1 MALSYRTVC
10 VRSSDVAVFCTKEW
24 TEHFIPDTLKN
35 YENRSGRDIKMKK
48 KILTVSIIVLLV
60 LVTVFFAASG
70 HLRIKY
76 PEYYNLDTSEGV
88 TVYVWQAEDGE
99 YRCGAVSG
107 INRITKFEE
116 ISKIA
121 SNSTTIDEMKTILA
135 SYNIERGYVSVYH
148 IEIMSSY
155 YEEIEDYNEIRD
167 IFWGD

>member
-1 MALSYRTVC
+1 
-10 VRSSDVAVFCTKEW
+10 
-24 TEHFIPDTLKN
+24 
-35 YENRSGRDIKMKK
+35 MKK
-48 KILTVSIIVLLV
+48 YIALLLALACAV
-60 LVTVFFAASG
+60 GLMGCADTTTNLQKRF
-70 HLRIKY
+70 
-76 PEYYNLDTSEGV
+76 PEYYNLDTSEGIK
-88 TVYVWQAEDGE
+88 VYVWQAEDGE

-121 SNSTTIDEMKTILA
+121 SHSTTIDEMKTILA

-167 IFWGD
+167 IFW

>member
-1 MALSYRTVC
+1 
-10 VRSSDVAVFCTKEW
+10 
-24 TEHFIPDTLKN
+24 
-35 YENRSGRDIKMKK
+35 MKK
-48 KILTVSIIVLLV
+48 YIALLLALACAV
-60 LVTVFFAASG
+60 GLMGCADTTTNLQKRF
-70 HLRIKY
+70 
-76 PEYYNLDTSEGV
+76 PEYYNLETSEGV

>member
-1 MALSYRTVC
+1 MKKLMAL
-10 VRSSDVAVFCTKEW
+10 
-24 TEHFIPDTLKN
+24 I
-35 YENRSGRDIKMKK
+35 
-48 KILTVSIIVLLV
+48 LV
-60 LVTVFFAASG
+60 LACAVGLIGCADTTTDLQKRF
-70 HLRIKY
+70 
-76 PEYYNLDTSEGV
+76 PEYYNLDTSEGIK
-88 TVYVWQAEDGE
+88 VYVWQAEDGE

-135 SYNIERGYVSVYH
+135 SYNIERGYVMVYH
-148 IEIMSSY
+148 IEIMSFY

>member
-1 MALSYRTVC
+1 MKKFMALILAIAC
-10 VRSSDVAVFCTKEW
+10 AVGLMGCA
-24 TEHFIPDTLKN
+24 DTTTNLQK
-35 YENRSGRDIKMKK
+35 R
-48 KILTVSIIVLLV
+48 
-60 LVTVFFAASG
+60 F
-70 HLRIKY
+70 
-76 PEYYNLDTSEGV
+76 PEYYNLDTSEGIK
-88 TVYVWQAEDGE
+88 VYVWQAEDGE

>member
-1 MALSYRTVC
+1 MKKFMALILAIACAVGLIGCAERTTNLQK
-10 VRSSDVAVFCTKEW
+10 RF
-24 TEHFIPDTLKN
+24 
-35 YENRSGRDIKMKK
+35 
-48 KILTVSIIVLLV
+48 
-60 LVTVFFAASG
+60 
-70 HLRIKY
+70 

-116 ISKIA
+116 ISKIG

>member
-1 MALSYRTVC
+1 
-10 VRSSDVAVFCTKEW
+10 
-24 TEHFIPDTLKN
+24 
-35 YENRSGRDIKMKK
+35 MKK
-48 KILTVSIIVLLV
+48 YIALLLALACAV
-60 LVTVFFAASG
+60 GLMGCADTTTNLQKRF
-70 HLRIKY
+70 
-76 PEYYNLDTSEGV
+76 PEYYNLDTSEGIK
-88 TVYVWQAEDGE
+88 VYVWQAEDGE

>member
-1 MALSYRTVC
+1 
-10 VRSSDVAVFCTKEW
+10 
-24 TEHFIPDTLKN
+24 
-35 YENRSGRDIKMKK
+35 MKK
-48 KILTVSIIVLLV
+48 LIALILALACAVGLMGCADTTTNLQER
-60 LVTVFFAASG
+60 F
-70 HLRIKY
+70 
-76 PEYYNLDTSEGV
+76 PEYYNLDTSEGIK
-88 TVYVWQAEDGE
+88 VYVWQAEDGE

>member
-1 MALSYRTVC
+1 
-10 VRSSDVAVFCTKEW
+10 
-24 TEHFIPDTLKN
+24 
-35 YENRSGRDIKMKK
+35 MKK
-48 KILTVSIIVLLV
+48 YIALLLALACAV
-60 LVTVFFAASG
+60 GLMGCADTTTNLQKRF
-70 HLRIKY
+70 
-76 PEYYNLDTSEGV
+76 PEYYSLDTSEGV

>member
-1 MALSYRTVC
+1 
-10 VRSSDVAVFCTKEW
+10 
-24 TEHFIPDTLKN
+24 
-35 YENRSGRDIKMKK
+35 MKK
-48 KILTVSIIVLLV
+48 YIALLLALACAV
-60 LVTVFFAASG
+60 GLMGCADTTTNLQKRF
-70 HLRIKY
+70 
-76 PEYYNLDTSEGV
+76 PEYYNLDTSEGIK
-88 TVYVWQAEDGE
+88 VYVWQAEDGE

-155 YEEIEDYNEIRD
+155 YAEIEDYNEIRD
-167 IFWGD
+167 LFWGD

>member
-1 MALSYRTVC
+1 
-10 VRSSDVAVFCTKEW
+10 
-24 TEHFIPDTLKN
+24 
-35 YENRSGRDIKMKK
+35 MKK
-48 KILTVSIIVLLV
+48 YIALLLALACAV
-60 LVTVFFAASG
+60 GLMGCADTTTNLQKRF
-70 HLRIKY
+70 
-76 PEYYNLDTSEGV
+76 PEYYNLDTSEGIK
-88 TVYVWQAEDGE
+88 VYVWQAEDGE

-167 IFWGD
+167 IFWGDYFYQIPI

>member
-1 MALSYRTVC
+1 MKKLMAL
-10 VRSSDVAVFCTKEW
+10 
-24 TEHFIPDTLKN
+24 I
-35 YENRSGRDIKMKK
+35 
-48 KILTVSIIVLLV
+48 LV
-60 LVTVFFAASG
+60 LACAVGLIGCADTTTDLQKRF
-70 HLRIKY
+70 

-88 TVYVWQAEDGE
+88 TVSVWQAEDGE
-99 YRCGAVSG
+99 YRCGALSG
-107 INRITKFEE
+107 INRNTKFEE

>member
-1 MALSYRTVC
+1 MKKFMALILALAC
-10 VRSSDVAVFCTKEW
+10 AVGLIGCA
-24 TEHFIPDTLKN
+24 DTTTNLQ
-35 YENRSGRDIKMKK
+35 NR
-48 KILTVSIIVLLV
+48 
-60 LVTVFFAASG
+60 F
-70 HLRIKY
+70 
-76 PEYYNLDTSEGV
+76 PEYYNLDTSEGIK
-88 TVYVWQAEDGE
+88 VYVWQAEDGE

-135 SYNIERGYVSVYH
+135 SYNIDRGYVSVYH

-155 YEEIEDYNEIRD
+155 FEEIEDYNEIRD

>member
-1 MALSYRTVC
+1 
-10 VRSSDVAVFCTKEW
+10 
-24 TEHFIPDTLKN
+24 
-35 YENRSGRDIKMKK
+35 MKK
-48 KILTVSIIVLLV
+48 YIALLLALACAV
-60 LVTVFFAASG
+60 GLMGCADTTTNLQKRF
-70 HLRIKY
+70 
-76 PEYYNLDTSEGV
+76 PEYYNLDTSEGIK
-88 TVYVWQAEDGE
+88 VYVWQAEDGE

-121 SNSTTIDEMKTILA
+121 SHSTTIDEMKTILA

>member
-1 MALSYRTVC
+1 MKKFMALILALAC
-10 VRSSDVAVFCTKEW
+10 AVGLIGCA
-24 TEHFIPDTLKN
+24 DTTTNLQK
-35 YENRSGRDIKMKK
+35 R
-48 KILTVSIIVLLV
+48 
-60 LVTVFFAASG
+60 F
-70 HLRIKY
+70 
-76 PEYYNLDTSEGV
+76 PEYYNLDTSEGIK
-88 TVYVWQAEDGE
+88 VYVWQAEDGE

>member
-1 MALSYRTVC
+1 
-10 VRSSDVAVFCTKEW
+10 
-24 TEHFIPDTLKN
+24 
-35 YENRSGRDIKMKK
+35 MKK
-48 KILTVSIIVLLV
+48 LIALILALACAVGLMGCADTTTNLQKR
-60 LVTVFFAASG
+60 F
-70 HLRIKY
+70 
-76 PEYYNLDTSEGV
+76 PEYYNLDTSEGIK
-88 TVYVWQAEDGE
+88 VYVWQAEDGE

>member
-1 MALSYRTVC
+1 MKKFMALILALAC
-10 VRSSDVAVFCTKEW
+10 AVGLIGCA
-24 TEHFIPDTLKN
+24 DTTTNLQK
-35 YENRSGRDIKMKK
+35 R
-48 KILTVSIIVLLV
+48 
-60 LVTVFFAASG
+60 F
-70 HLRIKY
+70 
-76 PEYYNLDTSEGV
+76 PEYYNLDTSEGI

-116 ISKIA
+116 ISKIV

>member
-1 MALSYRTVC
+1 MKKFMALILAIAC
-10 VRSSDVAVFCTKEW
+10 AVGLIGCA
-24 TEHFIPDTLKN
+24 DTTTNLQK
-35 YENRSGRDIKMKK
+35 R
-48 KILTVSIIVLLV
+48 
-60 LVTVFFAASG
+60 F
-70 HLRIKY
+70 

-135 SYNIERGYVSVYH
+135 SYNIDKGYIMVYH

-155 YEEIEDYNEIRD
+155 YEVIEDYNEIRD

>member
-1 MALSYRTVC
+1 
-10 VRSSDVAVFCTKEW
+10 
-24 TEHFIPDTLKN
+24 
-35 YENRSGRDIKMKK
+35 MKK
-48 KILTVSIIVLLV
+48 YIALLLALACAV
-60 LVTVFFAASG
+60 GLMGCADTTTNLQKRV
-70 HLRIKY
+70 
-76 PEYYNLDTSEGV
+76 PEYYNLDTSEGIK
-88 TVYVWQAEDGE
+88 VYVWQAEDGE

>member
-1 MALSYRTVC
+1 MKKLMALILALAC
-10 VRSSDVAVFCTKEW
+10 AVGLIGCA
-24 TEHFIPDTLKN
+24 DTTTNLQK
-35 YENRSGRDIKMKK
+35 R
-48 KILTVSIIVLLV
+48 
-60 LVTVFFAASG
+60 F
-70 HLRIKY
+70 
-76 PEYYNLDTSEGV
+76 PEYYNLDTSEGIK
-88 TVYVWQAEDGE
+88 VYVWQAEDGE

>member
-1 MALSYRTVC
+1 MKKFMALILAIAC
-10 VRSSDVAVFCTKEW
+10 AVGLIGCA
-24 TEHFIPDTLKN
+24 DTTTNLQK
-35 YENRSGRDIKMKK
+35 R
-48 KILTVSIIVLLV
+48 
-60 LVTVFFAASG
+60 F
-70 HLRIKY
+70 
-76 PEYYNLDTSEGV
+76 PEYYNLDTSEGIK
-88 TVYVWQAEDGE
+88 VYVWQAEDGE

-135 SYNIERGYVSVYH
+135 SYNVERGYVSVYH

>member
-1 MALSYRTVC
+1 
-10 VRSSDVAVFCTKEW
+10 
-24 TEHFIPDTLKN
+24 
-35 YENRSGRDIKMKK
+35 MKK
-48 KILTVSIIVLLV
+48 LIALILV
-60 LVTVFFAASG
+60 LACAVGLMGCADTTTNLQKRF
-70 HLRIKY
+70 
-76 PEYYNLDTSEGV
+76 PEYYNLDTSEGIK
-88 TVYVWQAEDGE
+88 VYVWQAEDGE

-135 SYNIERGYVSVYH
+135 SYNIDKGYVLVYH

-155 YEEIEDYNEIRD
+155 YEEIEDYKEIRD

>member
-1 MALSYRTVC
+1 MKKFMALILAIAC
-10 VRSSDVAVFCTKEW
+10 AVGLIGCA
-24 TEHFIPDTLKN
+24 DTTTNLQK
-35 YENRSGRDIKMKK
+35 R
-48 KILTVSIIVLLV
+48 
-60 LVTVFFAASG
+60 F
-70 HLRIKY
+70 
-76 PEYYNLDTSEGV
+76 PEYYNLDTSEGIK
-88 TVYVWQAEDGE
+88 VYVWQAEDGE